1 MMIKNKKSP
10 TVNVA
15 AKTALARLM
24 ATENLTVQHAQVKTA
39 SFDVQNRVLKLPMWK
54 DMGTQLY
61 DGLIGHEVGHALWT
75 PFQEWKDF
83 VLDNP
88 KLKDYANIVEDARIE
103 KKIKQKYPGMKKVF
117 FEMYNDLNDRDFF
130 GAKGK
135 DMNEYGFI
143 DRINLFF
150 KIGSRAQIEFSDV
163 EQTFIDRIAS
173 AETFKEVTELSLELA
188 EYAKNEQSELEND
201 EIEYGYSENDDVNED
216 QEYQFGDNDS
226 DDSDSNDE
234 ESDEESSDSN
244 SSSKSDDDSD
254 EGEPDDGPSDP
265 DAEEFEENGEN
276 GESGESN
283 NSRADTVKE
292 FDDAEIPQSSTAR
305 NFEDALMGEVDE
317 NAKPDL
323 YVNLPKVNTK
333 DIILDYKRVYEEL
346 TAHFENPLSYGADY
360 WTKLTPEMGI
370 SKKEEIDTEFRL
382 WKKDADQIVNYMV
395 KEFEMKQAA
404 TAYRRTSTAKT
415 GVLDTKKLHAYK
427 FDDDLFKRVASV
439 RDGRNHAL
447 LMYVDWSGSMCGKM
461 QATIKQLLTLV
472 MFAKKVGIP
481 YRVYGFSNVSR
492 LLAKDF
498 DARPVT
504 GERPTMFYST
514 EDNKSTNHI
523 PVGRLGLIEFFREK
537 MTSIQFNT
545 QTKNM
550 FKLGLGLDTRYR
562 VTIPDRFSMY
572 STPLNEAIIASN
584 QMVGDLRSET
594 GREKINVIFL
604 TDGGADGSL
613 SEYWN
618 SENETMSY
626 RDYGRYGSAAQKFM
640 IKDPITGAEFLADS
654 DFTAPLLKNL
664 SDNYGVNVIGFHI
677 TAPAPI
683 RRQIDYNYDWR
694 EVKAARAS
702 FNKNGYIGI
711 KKGGYDTYFLIN
723 DRKLDQEN
731 EFGEV
736 EKKENGT
743 INKQKLRTAF
753 KKFSKART
761 VNKMMLNEFVVLV
774 A

>member
-1 MMIKNKKSP
+1 MIRNKKSP

-15 AKTALARLM
+15 SKTSLARLM

-39 SFDVQNRVLKLPMWK
+39 SFDVANRVLKLPMWK
-54 DMGTQLY
+54 DMNTQIY

-83 VLDNP
+83 VVEYP

-117 FEMYNDLNDRDFF
+117 FEMYNDLNDRNFF
-130 GAKGK
+130 GARGK
-135 DMNEYGFI
+135 DLNEYGFV
-143 DRINLFF
+143 DRINMHF
-150 KIGSRAQIEFSDV
+150 KIGSRAQIEFSDF
-163 EQTFIDRIAS
+163 EQTFIDRIAT
-173 AETFKEVTELSLELA
+173 AETFEEVKQLSLEIA
-188 EYAKNEQSELEND
+188 EVAKDEQSELEND
-201 EIEYGYSENDDVNED
+201 EVEFGGVDQQDMDDMIQQLED
-216 QEYQFGDNDS
+216 DMFGESDPESGES
-226 DDSDSNDE
+226 DDESDASDSGS
-234 ESDEESSDSN
+234 ESDDE
-244 SSSKSDDDSD
+244 SD
-254 EGEPDDGPSDP
+254 EGEPDKGPSDSNS
-265 DAEEFEENGEN
+265 EEFEEDAED

-283 NSRADTVKE
+283 NSRTDTVKDT
-292 FDDAEIPQSSTAR
+292 DDANIPQSSTAR
-305 NFEDALMGEVDE
+305 NFEDALMGEVDDD
-317 NAKPDL
+317 AKPDL
-323 YVNLPKVNTK
+323 YVNLPKVNSK
-333 DIILDYKRVYEEL
+333 DIILGYKRVYEEL
-346 TAHFENPLSYGADY
+346 TAHFEDPMSYPDDY
-360 WTKLTPEMGI
+360 WNSRSAETGEV
-370 SKKEEIDTEFRL
+370 KKEKINTDFRL

-492 LLAKDF
+492 LLAKNF
-498 DARPVT
+498 DERPVQ
-504 GERPTMFYST
+504 GERPVMFYST
-514 EDNKSTNHI
+514 EANKNVNHI
-523 PVGRLGLIEFFREK
+523 PLGRLGLIEFFKEK
-537 MTSIQFNT
+537 MTNIQFAT

-562 VTIPDRFSMY
+562 VSVPDRFSMY

-613 SEYWN
+613 GEFWSVDDQQ
-618 SENETMSY
+618 MDY
-626 RDYGRYGSAAQKFM
+626 RDYGRYGSSAQKFM
-640 IKDPITGAEFLADS
+640 IKDPNTGSEFSADS

-683 RRQIDYNYDWR
+683 RRQIDYNYNWR

-711 KKGGYDTYFLIN
+711 QKGGYDTYFLIN

-736 EKKENGT
+736 EKKENGAV
-743 INKQKLRTAF
+743 NKAKLRTAF

-761 VNKMMLNEFVVLV
+761 VNKMMLNEFVALV